1 MQFSVTFRHME
12 ATDALKNYAKEKLE
26 RIRKFLPDPIAVHVV
41 MSTERHTHRADVNV
55 QLHNGLKIAGHE
67 ITDDMYS
74 AIDQVVHKIERQVRR
89 YKEKLRAHKGKSNFE
104 AVTWTHSVVDEGVVA
119 EDADSEGSGPLE
131 AASPTS
137 MPIPVVVR
145 PPPVVRKTE
154 KFHASPMSVSEAIMQ
169 LNLLHEEFLVFRCD
183 QSGAVNVVYRREDGT
198 YGLIETPPPGN

>member
-1 MQFSVTFRHME
+1 MQFSVTFRHMD
-12 ATDALKNYAKEKLE
+12 ATDALKNYAKDKLE

-41 MSTERHTHRADVNV
+41 MSKERHTHRADVNV

-74 AIDQVVHKIERQVRR
+74 SIDQVVHKIERQVRR
-89 YKEKLRAHKGKSNFE
+89 YKDKLRAHKGKSNFE
-104 AVTWTHSVVDEGVVA
+104 AVTWTHSVV
-119 EDADSEGSGPLE
+119 SEGDVDEEPE
-131 AASPTS
+131 AAAAAPAQVESLPTV
-137 MPIPVVVR
+137 PIPVVVR